1 MKRKESDEKFYVL
14 DIKLFELLVMKL
26 LSLIIELVIK
36 LVFIYIKD
44 ERNEYEMNVVEF
56 FNENK

>member
-26 LSLIIELVIK
+26 LSLIIEFVIK
-36 LVFIYIKD
+36 LVFIYVKD

>member
-1 MKRKESDEKFYVL
+1 MKRKESDEKLYVL

-26 LSLIIELVIK
+26 LSLIIELVVK